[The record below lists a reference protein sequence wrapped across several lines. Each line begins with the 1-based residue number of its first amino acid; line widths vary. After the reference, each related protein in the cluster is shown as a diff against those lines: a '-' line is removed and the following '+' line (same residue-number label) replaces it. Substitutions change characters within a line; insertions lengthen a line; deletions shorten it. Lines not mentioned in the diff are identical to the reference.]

1 MPTPSLYSPTAQD
14 SAGGGPEYSRVMR
27 GQKGSF
33 SGLISAISTSRN
45 VPEGQ
50 YLALGIVP
58 KKYSKLGTEFKVELN
73 DGSFARAVVDK
84 YNPLPKFMKNEEDAP
99 QMSSDQYDDLVIALP
114 K

>member
-1 MPTPSLYSPTAQD
+1 MPTYLLCSFTAQD
-14 SAGGGPEYSRVMR
+14 IGGPEYARVMR
-27 GQKGSF
+27 GQKNSF
-33 SGLISAISTSRN
+33 SGVISAISTSRN
-45 VPEGQ
+45 VPKGQ

-58 KKYSKLGTEFKVELN
+58 KKHSKLGTEFKVELN

-99 QMSSDQYDDLVIALP
+99 QMSNDQYENLVIHLP